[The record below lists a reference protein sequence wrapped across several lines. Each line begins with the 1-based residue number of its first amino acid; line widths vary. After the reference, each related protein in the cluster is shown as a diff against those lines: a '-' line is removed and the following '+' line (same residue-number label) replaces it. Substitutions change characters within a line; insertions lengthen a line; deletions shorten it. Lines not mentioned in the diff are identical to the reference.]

1 MLRILAVFVLMMYS
15 TSFEVV
21 PSLPKSSHLVYS
33 FATVNGGGSR
43 NTMNYNIVTYAHQM
57 SIKPAS
63 WAVSLYKGTKS
74 HMNLLESEHGVGIL
88 QILPSD
94 FNLDAISLLGKRSGF
109 DVDKTVELDSLGVER
124 EDIKV
129 EGIDRPIS
137 IFKNCISFAV
147 MMVDRNQPVID
158 LGDHDMVIMTP
169 RQYFSGHPGSP
180 LTTQYLRDQGI
191 I

>member
-1 MLRILAVFVLMMYS
+1 MQHFIRSCPKPVEEQQCCVLFSHSEWWGQQKHYELQHCDVRAPDVHQTCELGYVFVQGDQES
-15 TSFEVV
+15 HESF
-21 PSLPKSSHLVYS
+21 
-33 FATVNGGGSR
+33 
-43 NTMNYNIVTYAHQM
+43 
-57 SIKPAS
+57 
-63 WAVSLYKGTKS
+63 
-74 HMNLLESEHGVGIL
+74 ESEHGVGVL
-88 QILPSD
+88 QTLPSD

-109 DVDKTVELDSLGVER
+109 DVDKTAELDSLGVER

-158 LGDHDMVIMTP
+158 LGDHDLVIMTP

-180 LTTQYLRDQGI
+180 LTTQYLRDRGVI
-191 I
+191 

>member
-1 MLRILAVFVLMMYS
+1 MLRILAVFVLMMCS

-21 PSLPKSSHLVYS
+21 PSLPKSSSVVYS
-33 FATVNGGGSR
+33 LATVNGGGNR

-74 HMNLLESEHGVGIL
+74 HMNLFENGVGVL
-88 QILPSD
+88 QTLPSD

-109 DVDKTVELDSLGVER
+109 DVDKTAELDSLGVER

-137 IFKNCISFAV
+137 IFKNSISFAV

-180 LTTQYLRDQGI
+180 LTTQYLRDRGVI
-191 I
+191 